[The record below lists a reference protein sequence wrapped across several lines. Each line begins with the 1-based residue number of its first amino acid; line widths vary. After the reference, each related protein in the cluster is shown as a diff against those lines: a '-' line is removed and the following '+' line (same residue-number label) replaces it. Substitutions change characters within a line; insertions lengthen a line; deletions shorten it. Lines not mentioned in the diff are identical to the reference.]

1 MMKREVTMLDKR
13 LIFRLDE
20 ATENRMKMRCTQLG
34 ISYAVYIRELINK
47 ELLIEHLE
55 VFYSFINKLDKVENE
70 LNRIGVNLNQVA
82 MHLNKSKGKKVAD
95 DMEEKIVDFC
105 EEITDILEELGEV
118 KGGIK
123 VANNIQNRRVQ
134 TENES

>member
-1 MMKREVTMLDKR
+1 MKREVTMLDKR

-82 MHLNKSKGKKVAD
+82 MHLNKSKGKKIAD

-105 EEITDILEELGEV
+105 EELIDILEELGEV

-123 VANNIQNRRVQ
+123 VANNIQNRGVQ
-134 TENES
+134 TQDES

>member
-1 MMKREVTMLDKR
+1 MLDKR

-47 ELLIEHLE
+47 ELLTEHLE
-55 VFYSFINKLDKVENE
+55 VFYGFISKLDKVENE

-82 MHLNKSKGKKVAD
+82 MYLNKSKGKKVAD
-95 DMEEKIVDFC
+95 DTEEKIVIFC

>member
-1 MMKREVTMLDKR
+1 MLDKR

-20 ATENRMKMRCTQLG
+20 TTENRMKMRCKELG

-47 ELLIEHLE
+47 ELLTEHLE
-55 VFYSFINKLDKVENE
+55 VFYGFISKLDKVENE

-82 MHLNKSKGKKVAD
+82 MYLNKSKGKKVAD
-95 DMEEKIVDFC
+95 DTEEKIADFC

-134 TENES
+134 AENES

>member
-1 MMKREVTMLDKR
+1 MLDKR

-20 ATENRMKMRCTQLG
+20 TTENRMKMRCKELG

-47 ELLIEHLE
+47 ELLTEHLE
-55 VFYSFINKLDKVENE
+55 VFYGFISKLDKVENE
-70 LNRIGVNLNQVA
+70 LNHIGVNLNQIA
-82 MHLNKSKGKKVAD
+82 MNLNKSKGKKIVD
-95 DMEEKIVDFC
+95 DTEEKIAIFC

-134 TENES
+134 AENES

>member
-1 MMKREVTMLDKR
+1 MLDKR

-20 ATENRMKMRCTQLG
+20 ETQNRMKMRCTQLG

-47 ELLIEHLE
+47 ELLTEHLE
-55 VFYSFINKLDKVENE
+55 VFYSFISKLDNVENE

-134 TENES
+134 AENES

>member
-1 MMKREVTMLDKR
+1 MLDKR

-20 ATENRMKMRCTQLG
+20 TTENRMKMRCKKLG

-47 ELLIEHLE
+47 ELLTEHLE
-55 VFYSFINKLDKVENE
+55 VFYGFISKLDKVENE
-70 LNRIGVNLNQVA
+70 LNHIGVNLNQIA
-82 MHLNKSKGKKVAD
+82 MNLNKSKGKKIVD
-95 DMEEKIVDFC
+95 DTEEKIIDFC

-134 TENES
+134 AENES

>member
-1 MMKREVTMLDKR
+1 MLDKR

-20 ATENRMKMRCTQLG
+20 TTENRMKMRCKELG

-47 ELLIEHLE
+47 ELLTQHLE
-55 VFYSFINKLDKVENE
+55 VFYHFISKLDKVENE

-82 MHLNKSKGKKVAD
+82 MYLNKSNGKKVAD
-95 DMEEKIVDFC
+95 DTEEKIADFC

-123 VANNIQNRRVQ
+123 VANNIQNRRIQ
-134 TENES
+134 AENES

>member
-1 MMKREVTMLDKR
+1 MLDKR

-20 ATENRMKMRCTQLG
+20 ETQNRLKMRCTQLG

-47 ELLIEHLE
+47 ELLTQHLE
-55 VFYSFINKLDKVENE
+55 VFYHFISKLDKVENE
-70 LNRIGVNLNQVA
+70 LNHIGVNLNQVA
-82 MHLNKSKGKKVAD
+82 MHLNKNKSKKVVD
-95 DMEEKIVDFC
+95 DMEEKIVNFC

-134 TENES
+134 AENES

>member
-1 MMKREVTMLDKR
+1 MLDKR

-20 ATENRMKMRCTQLG
+20 TTENRMKMRCKELG

-47 ELLIEHLE
+47 ELLTQHLE
-55 VFYSFINKLDKVENE
+55 VFYNFINKLDKVENE

-82 MHLNKSKGKKVAD
+82 MHLNKNKGKKVAD
-95 DMEEKIVDFC
+95 DTEEKIVIFC

-134 TENES
+134 TQKES

>member
-1 MMKREVTMLDKR
+1 MLDKR

-20 ATENRMKMRCTQLG
+20 ATENRLKLRSKELG
-34 ISYAVYIRELINK
+34 ISYAEYIRELINK
-47 ELLIEHLE
+47 ELLTEHLE

-134 TENES
+134 TKDKS

>member
-1 MMKREVTMLDKR
+1 MLDKR
-13 LIFRLDE
+13 LLFRFDE
-20 ATENRMKMRCTQLG
+20 ETYNRFKMRSTQLG

-47 ELLIEHLE
+47 ELLTEHLE
-55 VFYSFINKLDKVENE
+55 VFYGFISKLDKVENE
-70 LNRIGVNLNQVA
+70 LNRIGVNLNQIA
-82 MHLNKSKGKKVAD
+82 MNLNKSKGKKIVD
-95 DMEEKIVDFC
+95 DTEEKIVDFC

-134 TENES
+134 TEKES

>member
-1 MMKREVTMLDKR
+1 MLDKR

-20 ATENRMKMRCTQLG
+20 TTENRMKMRCKELG

-47 ELLIEHLE
+47 ELLTQHLE
-55 VFYSFINKLDKVENE
+55 VFYHFISKLDKVENE

-82 MHLNKSKGKKVAD
+82 MYLNKSNGKKVAD
-95 DMEEKIVDFC
+95 DTEEKIADFC
-105 EEITDILEELGEV
+105 EEITDILEELGEL

-134 TENES
+134 AENES

>member
-1 MMKREVTMLDKR
+1 MLDKR

-20 ATENRMKMRCTQLG
+20 TTENRMKMRCKKLG

-47 ELLIEHLE
+47 ELLTEHLE
-55 VFYSFINKLDKVENE
+55 VFYGFISKLDKVENE
-70 LNRIGVNLNQVA
+70 LNPIGVNLNQVA
-82 MHLNKSKGKKVAD
+82 MHLNKNKSKKVVD
-95 DMEEKIVDFC
+95 DMEEKIVNFC

-134 TENES
+134 AENES

>member
-1 MMKREVTMLDKR
+1 MLDKR

-20 ATENRMKMRCTQLG
+20 TTENRMKMRCKELG

-47 ELLIEHLE
+47 ELLTEHLE
-55 VFYSFINKLDKVENE
+55 VFYGFISKLDKVENE

-82 MHLNKSKGKKVAD
+82 MHLNKNKGKKVAD
-95 DMEEKIVDFC
+95 DTEEKIVDFC
-105 EEITDILEELGEV
+105 EEITDILEQLGEV

-123 VANNIQNRRVQ
+123 VANNFQNRRVQ
-134 TENES
+134 TQDKSWFNKCF

>member
-1 MMKREVTMLDKR
+1 MLDKR

-20 ATENRMKMRCTQLG
+20 TTENRMKMRCKKLG

-47 ELLIEHLE
+47 ELLTEHLE
-55 VFYSFINKLDKVENE
+55 VFYGFISKLDKVENE
-70 LNRIGVNLNQVA
+70 LNRIGVNLNQIA
-82 MHLNKSKGKKVAD
+82 MNLNKSKGKKIVD
-95 DMEEKIVDFC
+95 DTEEKIVDFC
-105 EEITDILEELGEV
+105 EEITDILEQLGEV

-134 TENES
+134 TEDKS

>member
-1 MMKREVTMLDKR
+1 MLDKR

-20 ATENRMKMRCTQLG
+20 TTENRMKMRCKKLG

-47 ELLIEHLE
+47 ELLTEHLE
-55 VFYSFINKLDKVENE
+55 VFYGFISKLDKVENE
-70 LNRIGVNLNQVA
+70 LNHIGVNLNQIA
-82 MHLNKSKGKKVAD
+82 MNLNKSKGKKIVD
-95 DMEEKIVDFC
+95 DTEEKIVDFC

-134 TENES
+134 AENES

>member
-1 MMKREVTMLDKR
+1 MLDKR

-20 ATENRMKMRCTQLG
+20 ETQNRLKMRCTQLG

-47 ELLIEHLE
+47 ELLTEHLE
-55 VFYSFINKLDKVENE
+55 VFYGFINKLDKVENE

-82 MHLNKSKGKKVAD
+82 MHLNKNKGKKVAD
-95 DMEEKIVDFC
+95 DTEEKIVIFC

-123 VANNIQNRRVQ
+123 VANNFQNRGIQ
-134 TENES
+134 TQDES

>member
-1 MMKREVTMLDKR
+1 MLDKR

-20 ATENRMKMRCTQLG
+20 ETQNRLKMRCTQLG

-47 ELLIEHLE
+47 ELLTEHLE
-55 VFYSFINKLDKVENE
+55 VFYHFISKLDKVENE

-82 MHLNKSKGKKVAD
+82 MYLNKSKGKKVAD
-95 DMEEKIVDFC
+95 DTEEKIADFC

-134 TENES
+134 TQDES

>member
-1 MMKREVTMLDKR
+1 MLDKR
-13 LIFRLDE
+13 LIFRLNE

-47 ELLIEHLE
+47 EILTEHLE

-70 LNRIGVNLNQVA
+70 LNRIGVNLNQIA
-82 MHLNKSKGKKVAD
+82 MNLNKSKGKKVAD
-95 DMEEKIVDFC
+95 DMEEKIINFC

-134 TENES
+134 TQDES

>member
-1 MMKREVTMLDKR
+1 MLDKR

-20 ATENRMKMRCTQLG
+20 ETQNRLKMRCTQLG

-47 ELLIEHLE
+47 ELLTEHLE
-55 VFYSFINKLDKVENE
+55 VFYGFISKLDKVENE

-82 MHLNKSKGKKVAD
+82 MYLNKSKGKKVAD
-95 DMEEKIVDFC
+95 DTEEKIVIFC

-134 TENES
+134 AEDES

>member
-1 MMKREVTMLDKR
+1 M
-13 LIFRLDE
+13 
-20 ATENRMKMRCTQLG
+20 
-34 ISYAVYIRELINK
+34 
-47 ELLIEHLE
+47 
-55 VFYSFINKLDKVENE
+55 FYSFISKLDKVENE

-95 DMEEKIVDFC
+95 DTEEKIVIFC

>member
-1 MMKREVTMLDKR
+1 
-13 LIFRLDE
+13 
-20 ATENRMKMRCTQLG
+20 MRCTQLG

-47 ELLIEHLE
+47 ELLTEHLE
-55 VFYSFINKLDKVENE
+55 VFYSFITKLDKVENE

-82 MHLNKSKGKKVAD
+82 MHLNKNKSKKVVD
-95 DMEEKIVDFC
+95 DMEEKIVIFC

-123 VANNIQNRRVQ
+123 VANNIQNRRIQ
-134 TENES
+134 AEKES

>member
-1 MMKREVTMLDKR
+1 MLDKR

-20 ATENRMKMRCTQLG
+20 ETQNRLKMRCTQLG

-47 ELLIEHLE
+47 ELLTEHLE
-55 VFYSFINKLDKVENE
+55 VFYGFISKLDKVENE
-70 LNRIGVNLNQVA
+70 LNHIGVNLNQIA
-82 MHLNKSKGKKVAD
+82 MNLNKSKGKKIVD
-95 DMEEKIVDFC
+95 DTEEKIVNFC

-123 VANNIQNRRVQ
+123 VANNIQNRRIQ
-134 TENES
+134 AEKES

>member
-1 MMKREVTMLDKR
+1 MLDKR

-20 ATENRMKMRCTQLG
+20 ETQNRLKMRCTQLG

-47 ELLIEHLE
+47 ELLTEHLE
-55 VFYSFINKLDKVENE
+55 VFYGFISKLDKVENE

-82 MHLNKSKGKKVAD
+82 MHLNKNKSKKVVD
-95 DMEEKIVDFC
+95 DMEEKIVNFC

-134 TENES
+134 TQEKS

>member
-1 MMKREVTMLDKR
+1 MLDKR

-20 ATENRMKMRCTQLG
+20 TTENRMKMRCKELG

-47 ELLIEHLE
+47 ELLTEHLE
-55 VFYSFINKLDKVENE
+55 VFYGFISKLDKVENE

-82 MHLNKSKGKKVAD
+82 MHLNKNKSKKVVD

-105 EEITDILEELGEV
+105 EEITDILEQLGEV

-123 VANNIQNRRVQ
+123 VANNIQNRGIQ
-134 TENES
+134 TQDKS

>member
-1 MMKREVTMLDKR
+1 MLDKR

-20 ATENRMKMRCTQLG
+20 TTENRMKMRCKELG
-34 ISYAVYIRELINK
+34 ISYSVYIRELINK
-47 ELLIEHLE
+47 ELLTQHLE
-55 VFYSFINKLDKVENE
+55 VFYSFITKLDKVENE

-82 MHLNKSKGKKVAD
+82 MHLNKSKSKKVAD
-95 DMEEKIVDFC
+95 DMEEKIVIFC

-123 VANNIQNRRVQ
+123 VANNLQNRGIQ

>member
-1 MMKREVTMLDKR
+1 MLDKR

-34 ISYAVYIRELINK
+34 ISYAEYIRELINK
-47 ELLIEHLE
+47 ELLTEHLE
-55 VFYSFINKLDKVENE
+55 VFYSFISKLDNVENE

-82 MHLNKSKGKKVAD
+82 MHLNKSKGKKVTD
-95 DMEEKIVDFC
+95 DMEEKIINFC

-134 TENES
+134 AENKS

>member
-1 MMKREVTMLDKR
+1 MKSEVTMLDKR

-20 ATENRMKMRCTQLG
+20 ETQNRMKMRCTQLG

-47 ELLIEHLE
+47 ELLTEHLE
-55 VFYSFINKLDKVENE
+55 VFYGFISKLDKVENE

-82 MHLNKSKGKKVAD
+82 MHLNKKGKKVAD
-95 DMEEKIVDFC
+95 DMEEKIVIFC

-134 TENES
+134 AEKES

>member
-1 MMKREVTMLDKR
+1 MLDKR

-20 ATENRMKMRCTQLG
+20 TTENRMKMRCKELG

-47 ELLIEHLE
+47 ELLTEHLE
-55 VFYSFINKLDKVENE
+55 VFYNFISKLDKVENE

-82 MHLNKSKGKKVAD
+82 MYLNKKGKKVAD
-95 DMEEKIVDFC
+95 DMEEKIADFC
-105 EEITDILEELGEV
+105 EEITTILEELGEV

-123 VANNIQNRRVQ
+123 VANNIQNRGIQ

>member
-1 MMKREVTMLDKR
+1 MLDKR

-20 ATENRMKMRCTQLG
+20 ETQNRMKMRCTQLG

-47 ELLIEHLE
+47 ELLTEHLE
-55 VFYSFINKLDKVENE
+55 VFYGFISKLDKVENE

-82 MHLNKSKGKKVAD
+82 MHLNKKGKKVAD
-95 DMEEKIVDFC
+95 DMEEKIVIFC

-134 TENES
+134 AEKES

>member
-1 MMKREVTMLDKR
+1 MLDKR

-20 ATENRMKMRCTQLG
+20 ETQNRLKMRCTQLG

-47 ELLIEHLE
+47 ELLTEHLE
-55 VFYSFINKLDKVENE
+55 VFYRFISKLDKVENE

-82 MHLNKSKGKKVAD
+82 MYLNKKGRKVAD
-95 DMEEKIVDFC
+95 DMEEKIADFC

-123 VANNIQNRRVQ
+123 VANNFQNRRVQ
-134 TENES
+134 AENES

>member
-1 MMKREVTMLDKR
+1 MLDKR

-20 ATENRMKMRCTQLG
+20 TTQNRLKMRCTQLR

-47 ELLIEHLE
+47 ELLTEHLE
-55 VFYSFINKLDKVENE
+55 VFYGFISKLDKVENE
-70 LNRIGVNLNQVA
+70 LNRIGVNLNQIA
-82 MHLNKSKGKKVAD
+82 MNLNKSKGKKIVD
-95 DMEEKIVDFC
+95 DTEEKIVDFC

-134 TENES
+134 AENES

>member
-1 MMKREVTMLDKR
+1 MLDKR

-20 ATENRMKMRCTQLG
+20 ETQNRLKMRCTQLG

-47 ELLIEHLE
+47 ELLTEHLE
-55 VFYSFINKLDKVENE
+55 VFYSFISKLDKVENE
-70 LNRIGVNLNQVA
+70 LNRIGVNLNQIA
-82 MHLNKSKGKKVAD
+82 MNLNKSKGKKIVD
-95 DMEEKIVDFC
+95 DTEEKIVIFC

-123 VANNIQNRRVQ
+123 VANNIQNRRIQ
-134 TENES
+134 AEKES

>member
-1 MMKREVTMLDKR
+1 MLDKR

-20 ATENRMKMRCTQLG
+20 TTENRMKMRCKELG

-47 ELLIEHLE
+47 ELLTEHLE
-55 VFYSFINKLDKVENE
+55 VFYHFISKLDKVENE

-82 MHLNKSKGKKVAD
+82 MHLNKKGKKVAD
-95 DMEEKIVDFC
+95 DMEEKIVIFC

-134 TENES
+134 TQEES

>member
-1 MMKREVTMLDKR
+1 MLDKR

-20 ATENRMKMRCTQLG
+20 ETQNRLKMRCTQLG

-47 ELLIEHLE
+47 ELLTEHLE
-55 VFYSFINKLDKVENE
+55 VFYGFISKLDKVENE

-82 MHLNKSKGKKVAD
+82 MHLNKNKSKKVVD
-95 DMEEKIVDFC
+95 DMEEKIVIFC

-134 TENES
+134 TEKES

>member
-1 MMKREVTMLDKR
+1 MLDKR

-20 ATENRMKMRCTQLG
+20 ETQNRLKMRCTQLG

-47 ELLIEHLE
+47 ELLTEHLE
-55 VFYSFINKLDKVENE
+55 VFYHFINKLDKVENE

-82 MHLNKSKGKKVAD
+82 MHLNKSKSKKVAD
-95 DMEEKIVDFC
+95 DMEEKIVIFC

-123 VANNIQNRRVQ
+123 VANNFQNRRVQ
-134 TENES
+134 TQEES

>member
-1 MMKREVTMLDKR
+1 MLDKR

-20 ATENRMKMRCTQLG
+20 TTENRMKMRCTQLG

-47 ELLIEHLE
+47 ELLTEHLE
-55 VFYSFINKLDKVENE
+55 VFYSFISKLDKVENE

-82 MHLNKSKGKKVAD
+82 MHLNKNKGKKVVD
-95 DMEEKIVDFC
+95 DMEEKIADFC
-105 EEITDILEELGEV
+105 EEITDILE
-118 KGGIK
+118 GGSK

-134 TENES
+134 TEDKS

>member
-1 MMKREVTMLDKR
+1 MLDKR

-20 ATENRMKMRCTQLG
+20 TTENRMKMRCTQLG

-47 ELLIEHLE
+47 ELLTEYLE
-55 VFYSFINKLDKVENE
+55 VFYGFINKLDKVENE

-82 MHLNKSKGKKVAD
+82 MHLNKNKGKKVAD
-95 DMEEKIVDFC
+95 DMEEKIIDFC

>member
-1 MMKREVTMLDKR
+1 MLDKR

-20 ATENRMKMRCTQLG
+20 TTENRMKMRCKELG

-47 ELLIEHLE
+47 ELLTQHLE
-55 VFYSFINKLDKVENE
+55 VFYHFINKLDKVENE
-70 LNRIGVNLNQVA
+70 LNRIGVNLNQIA
-82 MHLNKSKGKKVAD
+82 MHLNKNKSKKVVD
-95 DMEEKIVDFC
+95 DTEEKTVDFC
-105 EEITDILEELGEV
+105 EEITDILEQLGEV

-123 VANNIQNRRVQ
+123 VANNIQNRGIQ